1 MKLVRGFIVTLH
13 LLAVT
18 LSSCGKPDYLGVP
31 PSDTVQT
38 ISVREATDHRN
49 TGRVVALRATVGSVC
64 QDEGC
69 WLTISDGSAEI
80 KMKFIDP
87 TLGVPTDL
95 HGQVLAQGVLR
106 ETITNGVRIPEL
118 HASGVRFIDGH

>member
-1 MKLVRGFIVTLH
+1 MRGFVLILHVAAITLMG
-13 LLAVT
+13 
-18 LSSCGKPDYLGVP
+18 CGHPDYLGVP

-49 TGRVVALRATVGSVC
+49 VGRVVALRATVGSVC

-69 WLTISDGSAEI
+69 WLTISDGTAEI

-87 TLGVPTDL
+87 ALGVPIDL
-95 HGQVLAQGVLR
+95 HGRVLAQGVLR
-106 ETITNGVRIPEL
+106 ETITKGVRITEL
-118 HASGVRFIDGH
+118 HASGIRFIDGY